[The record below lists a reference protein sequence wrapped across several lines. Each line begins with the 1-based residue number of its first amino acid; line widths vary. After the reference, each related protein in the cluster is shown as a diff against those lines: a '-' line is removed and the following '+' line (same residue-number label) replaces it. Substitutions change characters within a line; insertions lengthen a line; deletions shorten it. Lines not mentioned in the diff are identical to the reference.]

1 MIVSVCSLSG
11 APGVTTL
18 AAALTAAWPSSPLT
32 VPVMVEADASG
43 GDVKTW
49 HRLSAEPGLASLA
62 AASRRPNP
70 DVADGVNP
78 LLEYATETPP
88 GFYAVTAEAAAHHC
102 EGAVWQ
108 LGQRPWL
115 LKKAGAAVADLGRIT
130 PRGPGLGILGAS
142 GAAVIAVEE
151 EPAHLARLAACS
163 VLTNG
168 LEEAGVRAGL
178 ALTGGR
184 DRFTDAE
191 ICAQTG
197 LPVWARI
204 PHDTL
209 GAGFLRG
216 QELPAGRTVWARA
229 RSWARERR
237 DVGPVDWM
245 PLLRCARDLA
255 ERLDTARPRTPGED
269 GPAQQGRDRAVKLEA
284 VA

>member
-1 MIVSVCSLSG
+1 M
-11 APGVTTL
+11 TTL